1 MLRRFFYELEQSV
14 ETLWGNHV
22 CFIENK
28 DFVAITSWSKH
39 SAFAEISGVI
49 NTIMTSGVNL
59 DDIEGATSVAGEFD
73 TTGAHTTRSICGAFD
88 TVKTSCQDAC

>member
-1 MLRRFFYELEQSV
+1 MGSGADSANNFFGLCGGKNKLHMLRRFFYELEQRIKA
-14 ETLWGNHV
+14 LWGDHM

-49 NTIMTSGVNL
+49 NTIVARCINL
-59 DDIEGATSVAGEFD
+59 DDIEGAS
-73 TTGAHTTRSICGAFD
+73 SIA
-88 TVKTSCQDAC
+88 